1 MNAASPSP
9 PPLWR
14 RLLAKRPAPQGGRPE
29 VARLHAIPA
38 RFGRFTALT
47 LRLFFSGVRFEE
59 SQQARLR
66 DLPTEALVVYVDP
79 AGSLFSL
86 LFACTRYPA
95 TGLPAPGALLG
106 RGPGLSGWAIGIRSP
121 SPAVLQDAAG
131 GGETAAADG
140 EALLCEARAA
150 FVALAPPRRRLRW
163 RRTPAPLDPLAGLI
177 AFHRRTGRP
186 VVLVPQIVFFS
197 KSPPA
202 GRLRWVDLLFGPE
215 DHPGPLRLLYGLF
228 HHPGRAFVELS
239 SPIDL
244 GAFLARPDLA
254 GRPAA
259 FQAAL
264 LAGEILE
271 LVRRHRRSITGP
283 VPVSREEIRERV
295 LNRRR
300 FQEFLREHAA
310 ARNLSWDEARRAAEA
325 CLDEIAADQ
334 RPGWI
339 RFYSGI
345 DGWILRSL
353 FAGIRV
359 NREGLEAV
367 KRLAVRGPVV
377 YLPAHRSHADYLL
390 LSYVVYHHDLTC
402 PLVAAGKN
410 LSFWPLGPLFRR
422 GGAFFI
428 RRTFRGA
435 PLYARVFAEYL
446 HTVLEAG
453 YCIEQFIEGGRSRT
467 GKMLVP
473 RLGLLAMLLSAYRDG
488 ACEDLILAPVAIGY
502 DRVPE
507 ESSYL
512 REIEGGQKRPESI
525 GELLRARKA
534 LRRRHGDVYVQFG
547 TPLSL
552 RELED
557 REGTP
562 LAAMDPEAFRDVVR
576 RTARRVVE
584 EINRAAVVTAHALVA
599 SALLHAGRERFT
611 REEVWQGVEE
621 YLAYLEARG
630 ARLADTL
637 LTDPRR
643 AVFEAFGD
651 YVQRHILEP
660 RGTAVPGEEGA
671 AEGYLLRPMRRPR
684 LEYYKN
690 TCVHFFLPAAYTAL
704 AILVQD
710 AFQFSAEALPAE
722 TAFLREL
729 LELEFVGDPERPEE
743 EIVAESLAYFVGR
756 AVLVPHP
763 SLPDT
768 FHLTAAGYRALRRF
782 AGFLKSSLEAYRVA
796 LAGGLHDPQAFEEP
810 GRERGRALV
819 ALGRAMLKDRV
830 IDLPES
836 LSRVSL
842 ENALAWFAA
851 RAAREAD
858 REAWLHAC
866 AASID
871 RALRALREG
880 G

>member
-1 MNAASPSP
+1 MNAESP
-9 PPLWR
+9 PLPPLR
-14 RLLAKRPAPQGGRPE
+14 RPQLRRRPAHPGGRPE
-29 VARLHAIPA
+29 DLCLHAIPE
-38 RFGRFTALT
+38 RFGRFRALA

-66 DLPTEALVVYVDP
+66 DLPEEALVVYVDP
-79 AGSLFSL
+79 AASLFSL
-86 LFACTRYPA
+86 LFACTRYA
-95 TGLPAPGALLG
+95 ALGLPAPRALLG
-106 RGPGLSGWAIGIRSP
+106 GGAGLWGWAIGIRTP
-121 SPAVLQDAAG
+121 PPAGPQDAAG
-131 GGETAAADG
+131 GEEAAGDG
-140 EALLCEARAA
+140 GDAPLDEARAA
-150 FVALAPPRRRLRW
+150 FAALAPPRRRLCL
-163 RRTPAPLDPLAGLI
+163 RRGREAPDALAGLI
-177 AFHRRTGRP
+177 DFHRRTGRT
-186 VVLVPQIVFFS
+186 VLLVPQIVFFS
-197 KSPPA
+197 KSPPP

-215 DHPGPLRLLYGLF
+215 DRPGPLRLLYGLF
-228 HHPGRAFVELS
+228 HHPGRAFVEVS

-244 GAFLARPDLA
+244 GAFLARPDLD
-254 GRPAA
+254 GRPPD

-264 LAGEILE
+264 LAGEILD

-310 ARNLSWDEARRAAEA
+310 AQGLSWDEARRAAEA
-325 CLDEIAADQ
+325 FLDEIAADQ

-512 REIEGGQKRPESI
+512 HEIEGGQKRPESL

-534 LRRRHGDVYVQFG
+534 LKRRHGDVYVQFG
-547 TPLSL
+547 TPVSL
-552 RELED
+552 RELEN

-562 LAAMDPEAFRDVVR
+562 LAAMEPEAFRDFVR
-576 RTARRVVE
+576 RTARRVAE
-584 EINRAAVVTAHALVA
+584 EINRAGVVTAHALVA
-599 SALLHAGRERFT
+599 AALLHAGRERFT
-611 REEVWQGVEE
+611 REEVWHGVEE
-621 YLAYLEARG
+621 YLAYLEERG
-630 ARLADTL
+630 VRLADTL

-651 YVQRHILEP
+651 YVQRRILEP
-660 RGTAVPGEEGA
+660 RGAAVPGEEGSG
-671 AEGYLLRPMRRPR
+671 EGYLLRPMRRPR

-704 AILVQD
+704 AILAQD
-710 AFQFSAEALPAE
+710 AFQFSAEGLPAE

-743 EIVAESLAYFVGR
+743 ELVAESLGFFVRR
-756 AVLVPHP
+756 AALVPHP
-763 SLPDT
+763 SLADT
-768 FHLTAAGYRALRRF
+768 FNLTAAGYRTLRRF
-782 AGFLKSSLEAYRVA
+782 ALFLKSALEAYRVA
-796 LAGGLHDPQAFEEP
+796 LAGMLHDPRAFEER
-810 GRERGRALV
+810 GRERARALV
-819 ALGRAMLKDRV
+819 ALGRTLLNDRV
-830 IDLPES
+830 IDLPEA

-842 ENALAWFAA
+842 ENAAAWFAA

-858 REAWLHAC
+858 REAWLHGC
-866 AASID
+866 AASIE